1 MEAPI
6 VDRTPDRKLEI
17 RRIASDLIAA
27 RGFDAVSVRD
37 IATAAGITVPT
48 LYWYIGSKQQLLIDL
63 VQGVHQQLYDRLTA
77 VANSD
82 ATPADKLRAI
92 LSETFPLT
100 ASGPAYTLA
109 YREQRSIEAGPAR
122 EIAPTRRQIDTVMRQ
137 VIDDARAQGEWTGV
151 STDIANLSVWSIIRF
166 APEWFRPGGRETPEE
181 LAEKFADV
189 LLRGFETAGPG
200 TTPLERR

>member
-1 MEAPI
+1 VEAPI
-6 VDRTPDRKLEI
+6 VDRTPNRKLEI

-48 LYWYIGSKQQLLIDL
+48 LYWYIGSKQQLLLDL
-63 VQGVHQQLYDRLTA
+63 IQGVHQQLYDRLAA
-77 VANSD
+77 VAARD
-82 ATPADKLRAI
+82 AAPAEKLRAI
-92 LSETFPLT
+92 LSETFALM
-100 ASGPAYTLA
+100 AGEPAYTLA
-109 YREQRSIEAGPAR
+109 YREGRSVAPGQAR
-122 EIAPTRRQIDTVMRQ
+122 EIAPTRRQIDAIVRQ

-151 STDIANLSVWSIIRF
+151 STDIANLSIWSIIRF

-189 LLRGFETAGPG
+189 LLHGFLNAGPG

>member
-92 LSETFPLT
+92 LSETFSLM
-100 ASGPAYTLA
+100 ASEPAYTLA
-109 YREQRSIEAGPAR
+109 YREQRSIETGQAR

-189 LLRGFETAGPG
+189 LLRGFETSGPG
-200 TTPLERR
+200 PTPMERR